1 MFLSQLGLILGSRK
15 LIEQKYQ
22 NIHQLR
28 AEPFALCM
36 ACLQCI

>member
-1 MFLSQLGLILGSRK
+1 MFMGQLGLILGSRK

-22 NIHQLR
+22 NINQLR

-36 ACLQCI
+36 ACIQRI